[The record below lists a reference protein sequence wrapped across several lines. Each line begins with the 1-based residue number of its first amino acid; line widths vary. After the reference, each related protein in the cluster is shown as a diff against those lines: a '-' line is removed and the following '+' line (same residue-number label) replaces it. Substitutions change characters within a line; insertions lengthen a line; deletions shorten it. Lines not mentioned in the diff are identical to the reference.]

1 MKNKDYKNFQRN
13 SNYKNKNKN
22 SPVLNNY
29 LHKFLKKIF
38 K

>member
-29 LHKFLKKIF
+29 LHKF
-38 K
+38 